1 VSVERHG
8 TPDNA
13 RTEIEQWILRELA
26 PEPST
31 TAELAYERTESQS
44 GERLAVIY
52 QPLDHR
58 KRAHWHDVALVS
70 AFARALEGASVVLDV
85 GPGDGWPS
93 LRFAHR
99 FERIVGIDPSPR
111 RVAVQRRNAARLGI
125 TNVEFL
131 EMDVLSL
138 RFEEASFGGV
148 TAASSIEQTGDPPRA
163 LKEVFRVLEPGGT
176 LAMVFEDYGTYFPGS
191 AGDEE
196 LWTEGGEDECVLFYQ
211 ARSKDPPRETKY
223 GIFLD
228 CAGLARE
235 PRIARTIDRLEQD
248 PVRLENLDE
257 GAPGPLRPQDLG
269 TSFLKELR
277 PFVESARYFE
287 LPHLTS
293 ASLDAVL
300 RDVGFV
306 DVRHLDHRLPEL
318 RAVFDA
324 SESAGRLDD
333 LSCVF
338 PFVCELL
345 GAAAIDR
352 AVPGPG
358 DFAIARKPG

>member
-8 TPDNA
+8 TPDNV

-26 PEPST
+26 PRPST
-31 TAELAYERTESQS
+31 TAELAYERMESQS
-44 GERLAVIY
+44 GECLAVIY
-52 QPLDHR
+52 EPLDHR
-58 KRAHWHDVALVS
+58 RRAHWHDVALVS

-99 FERIVGIDPSPR
+99 FERVVGIDPSPR
-111 RVAVQRRNAARLGI
+111 RVAVQRKNAARLGI
-125 TNVEFL
+125 TNVEFH

-138 RFEEASFGGV
+138 RFEDATFGGV
-148 TAASSIEQTGDPPRA
+148 TAASSIEQTGDPARA
-163 LKEVFRVLEPGGT
+163 LAEVFRVLEHGGT
-176 LAMVFEDYGTYFPGS
+176 LAMVFEDYATYFPGS

-196 LWTEGGEDECVLFYQ
+196 LWTESGDGECVLFYQ
-211 ARSKDPPRETKY
+211 ARTRDPPRETKY
-223 GIFLD
+223 GVFLD

-235 PRIARTIDRLEQD
+235 PQIARAIGRLEQD

-257 GAPGPLRPQDLG
+257 GTPGPLRPQDLG
-269 TSFLKELR
+269 IAFFERLR
-277 PFVESARYFE
+277 PLVVSARYFE

-293 ASLDAVL
+293 ESLDAIL

-333 LSCVF
+333 LSCAF
-338 PFVCELL
+338 PLVCELL
-345 GAAAIDR
+345 GGAAVDR

-358 DFAIARKPG
+358 DFAIARKPR